1 MISHFE
7 TTYNWNTTQTHTN
20 TDTPLKSIRFFVFFF
35 IVFNLFAVVKGPTT
49 NYLENLRL
57 FLFRRFLIL
66 ICCVCALLFF
76 GWFVYVW
83 CIAMLITLL
92 DCADCPLRAT
102 SSSSKKQIFLVQG
115 VKQKKKRKQ
124 LTGKTHPTYGK
135 GKLYGYGYLLF
146 DVVW

>member
-1 MISHFE
+1 MQRVLRKNFGGRRYMISHFE

-20 TDTPLKSIRFFVFFF
+20 TDTPLKSIRFFCFFF
-35 IVFNLFAVVKGPTT
+35 IVLNLFAVAKGPTT

-115 VKQKKKRKQ
+115 VKQKKKTQ
-124 LTGKTHPTYGK
+124 TTYWQ
-135 GKLYGYGYLLF
+135 
-146 DVVW
+146 DTPNVW